1 MFVGVARL
9 VLEIPSARSLKDRR
23 RVVRSFKDRVRAKL
37 GVSIAEVGDV
47 ERYQLATLAVAV
59 VSADAARCD
68 EVLAHAASMAS
79 TLRDAVLADVRTLL
93 LPMGEGGSGVSDR
106 PDFARAACGALEAGA
121 PNVGGDA
128 ALGAEQTVA
137 GAAARGERART
148 RRQTTSWP
156 PPGWSDEQ

>member
-1 MFVGVARL
+1 MFVGVARF
-9 VLEIPSARSLKDRR
+9 VLQIPSARSLKDRR

-79 TLRDAVLADVRTLL
+79 TLRDAVLTDVRTQL
-93 LPMGEGGSGVSDR
+93 LPMGEGGSGLSDR
-106 PDFARAACGALEAGA
+106 PDFARLAAAERRVGAPLQGDDVELEAEQEAAGTTA
-121 PNVGGDA
+121 GG
-128 ALGAEQTVA
+128 
-137 GAAARGERART
+137 GAAHT
-148 RRQTTSWP
+148 RSRSASWP
-156 PPGWSDEQ
+156 PPGWGDER